1 MKFCIQRSLAQPGKH
16 AKFQQGCR
24 GRKAK
29 GGKAIKTRD
38 QNFQKSFFQLFCVCI
53 APIFMDIM
61 PNIADAMQIANC
73 VSWLFLGL
81 GMRKLL
87 HFRVHSD
94 IACIPEIFFRCC

>member
-29 GGKAIKTRD
+29 GGKAINARG
-38 QNFQKSFFQLFCVCI
+38 QNFQKLFFQLFLCFCVCI
-53 APIFMDIM
+53 SPIFRDIM

-73 VSWLFLGL
+73 GFPRQRINLNNPQGERRS
-81 GMRKLL
+81 RQY
-87 HFRVHSD
+87 
-94 IACIPEIFFRCC
+94 